1 MNSTQGDP
9 ATGFLIL
16 FLIYGLPL
24 LMSGAIC
31 HEKHRNVWKGIFI
44 TLFFG
49 WIATA
54 GLWLALR
61 KRDPVTKQLI

>member
-9 ATGFLIL
+9 ATGFLII
-16 FLIYGLPL
+16 FLIYVLPL
-24 LMSGAIC
+24 FVSGVIC
-31 HEKHRNVWKGIFI
+31 RDKHRNVIKGVFI

-61 KRDPVTKQLI
+61 KRDLETGLLI